1 MPKISICVPA
11 YKNPSG
17 IARLLASVK
26 AQTYEDYEVI
36 LTDDTPDESVR
47 DAAMA
52 AEIPNLRYEK
62 NRIRQG
68 AANNWNASVRL
79 ARGEWI
85 KMMHHDDWFASPAS
99 LERMAD
105 LLESDPAADLAF
117 CGTWQVTLG
126 EGVERGTEPAAPC
139 SGDAACGTDR
149 FPRGIS
155 REQEELIRADYRN
168 LFLGNYI
175 GSPSATL
182 YRKTG
187 LEYEPALT
195 WLVDMEYYM
204 RLLARNPRFACTAE
218 PLICIGVSESQLT
231 ERCRTD
237 GELNLYEYG
246 FLFREFDLKSEE
258 RFCEKLV
265 QIGLKYGQPWE
276 KIEPYGVSRALWKEM
291 ARRKRMGDLGA
302 LAKAAGRKLLRRG

>member
-68 AANNWNASVRL
+68 AANNWNAAVRL

-218 PLICIGVSESQLT
+218 PLICIGVSESQ
-231 ERCRTD
+231 
-237 GELNLYEYG
+237 
-246 FLFREFDLKSEE
+246 
-258 RFCEKLV
+258 
-265 QIGLKYGQPWE
+265 IG
-276 KIEPYGVSRALWKEM
+276 RAHV
-291 ARRKRMGDLGA
+291 
-302 LAKAAGRKLLRRG
+302 